1 MAKQSGLG
9 NQFYY
14 AGYDLA
20 GDVASLDSISSP
32 RTPLDVTALSQ
43 SAMDRV
49 LGLSTG
55 AMTFTTHFNDAALQ
69 EHVALSALA
78 TTDKI
83 AIYSVGETAND
94 TAAGLE
100 AKQLNYD
107 LTRGPDGS
115 LSFGCEVQGSAGN
128 PIEWGNIL
136 TTGVQ
141 TISSAANT
149 TSIDQSASSSQGA
162 RAYIMNFT
170 LSSGSPTVKIQDS
183 SNNSDWDDLITFTGS
198 SAASAERKTVT
209 GTVNRYVRL
218 NVSGTFSN
226 LAVAVVLVRGT
237 AQDDVSLAS

>member
-14 AGYDLA
+14 AGYDLS

-32 RTPLDVTALSQ
+32 RPALDVTSVSQ
-43 SAMDRV
+43 SAIDRV

-55 AMTFTTHFNDAALQ
+55 IISFTTHFNDAALQ

-78 TTDKI
+78 TTDKV

-107 LTRGPDGS
+107 MTRGADGAIS
-115 LSFGCEVQGSAGN
+115 IACEVQGSAGN

-141 TISSAANT
+141 TVSSAAST
-149 TSIDQSASSSQGA
+149 SSIDQGASTSQGA

-170 LSSGSPTVKIQDS
+170 LSSGSPTVKIEDSPNDS
-183 SNNSDWDDLITFTGS
+183 SWSDLITFTGS
-198 SAASAERKTVT
+198 SAATAERKTVT
-209 GTVNRYVRL
+209 GTINRYVRCTL
-218 NVSGTFSN
+218 TGTFSN
-226 LAVAVVLVRGT
+226 LAFAVVLVRGT
-237 AQDDVSLAS
+237 SVDDVSLAS